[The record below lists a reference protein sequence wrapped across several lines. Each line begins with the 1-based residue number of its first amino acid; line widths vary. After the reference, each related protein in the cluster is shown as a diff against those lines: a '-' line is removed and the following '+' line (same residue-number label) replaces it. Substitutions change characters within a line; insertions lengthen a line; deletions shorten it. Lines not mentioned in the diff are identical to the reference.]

1 MSKENQK
8 RLYRKAQDVRKTELE
23 QTESEAPRES
33 ARRAFQRKPYQ
44 AGKLI
49 KERGQQIE
57 KGGD

>member
-1 MSKENQK
+1 MSKEK
-8 RLYRKAQDVRKTELE
+8 LERAYRKAADVRKAELE
-23 QTESEAPRES
+23 QMENEPPQES
-33 ARRAFQRKPYQ
+33 AKRAFQRKPYQ

>member
-1 MSKENQK
+1 MSKEK
-8 RLYRKAQDVRKTELE
+8 LERAYRKAADVRKAELE
-23 QTESEAPRES
+23 QMENEAPRES

>member
-1 MSKENQK
+1 MSREKEE
-8 RLYRKAQDVRKTELE
+8 RLHRKAQDVRKAELE
-23 QTESEAPRES
+23 QMESEAPRES